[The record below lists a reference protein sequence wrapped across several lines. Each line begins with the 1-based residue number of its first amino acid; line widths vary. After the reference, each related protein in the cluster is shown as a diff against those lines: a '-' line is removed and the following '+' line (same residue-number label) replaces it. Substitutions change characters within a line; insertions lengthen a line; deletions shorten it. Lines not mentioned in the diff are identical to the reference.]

1 MCASTKEIQMKFVA
15 TLIAA
20 LFATGVY
27 AADAV
32 KKEEKKA
39 DAKPAV
45 TQPAPPVIPAAPVKS
60 DAKPAKPV
68 KADKADK
75 KDGKKSDAKPA
86 AKKDDAKPATEAVKK

>member
-60 DAKPAKPV
+60 DAKPV
-68 KADKADK
+68 KADKAD
-75 KDGKKSDAKPA
+75 KKSDAKPA
-86 AKKDDAKPATEAVKK
+86 AKKDDAKPATEAAKK

>member
-1 MCASTKEIQMKFVA
+1 MKFVA

-45 TQPAPPVIPAAPVKS
+45 TQPAPPVIPAAPAKS
-60 DAKPAKPV
+60 DAKPV

-86 AKKDDAKPATEAVKK
+86 AKKDDAKPATEAAKK